1 MQQILRHIRAKTGP
15 LQKKWGNLKSRLLC
29 KFILVLLV
37 LKPSNYV
44 SKTVVSSD
52 DYISYTYVGHTRCQ
66 TWIWRCFRNMKPC
79 TNLFAPFKCLILPI
93 NRNKY
98 IRILH
103 LWIMQMGAKWN
114 SFIKVILIYL
124 QICCILI

>member
-52 DYISYTYVGHTRCQ
+52 DYVSYTYLGHTLVA
-66 TWIWRCFRNMKPC
+66 RNG
-79 TNLFAPFKCLILPI
+79 
-93 NRNKY
+93 Y
-98 IRILH
+98 EDVV
-103 LWIMQMGAKWN
+103 
-114 SFIKVILIYL
+114 S
-124 QICCILI
+124 